1 MPGAPSVIPE
11 PLPVNQA
18 SASASNADDRTLL
31 LHAEVINV
39 AKRVH
44 KTLVR
49 AARTT
54 SLRDTVVE
62 EDLARERVIVEHV
75 PIGRVVDE
83 VPPVRQEGDVT
94 ILPVVEEEVVIV
106 RRLVLKEEVH
116 LRRVRTTERHVE
128 TVSLREQ
135 TVTVTRTPIKE

>member
-1 MPGAPSVIPE
+1 MPDAPTVIPG
-11 PLPVNQA
+11 PLPVDHA
-18 SASASNADDRTLL
+18 TATGDDDRTLL
-31 LHAEVINV
+31 LHAEALSV

-54 SLRDTVVE
+54 SLRDVVVD
-62 EDLARERVIVEHV
+62 EDLARDTVTVERI

-94 ILPVVEEEVVIV
+94 ILPVVEEEIVVV

-116 LRRVRTTERHVE
+116 LRCVRTTERHVE

-135 TVTVTRTPIKE
+135 VVTVTRTLIEE